1 MQVSG
6 DVFLGRY
13 FDNEEDFKRMDFTQA
28 DLSSAAPWVRE
39 ARAQLMRRSER
50 SGNTQQLMQQLR
62 QQQPAASGGSAAK
75 PQSPSEVEKNKGN
88 EVGTNWK
95 PRDEVQE
102 PMLVMGS
109 GSSS

>member
-39 ARAQLMRRSER
+39 ARA
-50 SGNTQQLMQQLR
+50 QLMQQLR